1 MEAEVSALVLVAE
14 GGCFL
19 RVQAN
24 ILMEVA
30 LEEEGVAFVDL
41 EAEVSMVFG

>member
-1 MEAEVSALVLVAE
+1 MEVSALVLVAE
-14 GGCFL
+14 EDCFL

-24 ILMEVA
+24 ILMEVVS
-30 LEEEGVAFVDL
+30 EEEGVAFVDL